1 MSAIREVSISKDA
14 GPLKS
19 SLFANGQ
26 KHIIIANCKFCQWD
40 IGSPQTRLIFE
51 GFGLAAVNIN
61 YTVIC

>member
-26 KHIIIANCKFCQWD
+26 KHIIIANCKLPMGHRF
-40 IGSPQTRLIFE
+40 STNK
-51 GFGLAAVNIN
+51 ANI
-61 YTVIC
+61 